1 MDDGA
6 FGKSDA
12 MQPVKRE
19 RSRSPDRSISL
30 AAASSGDGKGRDGK
44 SGGTGKDGM
53 WSWDRSISPAAASSG
68 DGKGTDG
75 KSGGKGKDGKSDGKG
90 KFKGKGGKSGGK
102 VQGFNAMQMF
112 LRVKDLRSRLLAG
125 LVRIYEVLHDMD
137 VLEGKLEAMV

>member
-12 MQPVKRE
+12 MQLVKRE

-30 AAASSGDGKGRDGK
+30 
-44 SGGTGKDGM
+44 
-53 WSWDRSISPAAASSG
+53 AAASSG

-102 VQGFNAMQMF
+102 VQGFNAMLIF
-112 LRVKDLRSRLLAG
+112 LWVKDLRSRLLAG
-125 LVRIYEVLHDMD
+125 LMRIEGVLDDMD
-137 VLEGKLEAMV
+137 GFEGELEAMV